1 MFDTPRSYEEKPY
14 NLCLNCIH
22 IGKNCD
28 GPNFLAMSTERWCE
42 WVRLRKEYLGWTNA
56 KVAELAEVSKVSVDR
71 IMSGN
76 VKDIRTT
83 TMQAVTKALVNGTWG
98 QYPCALAALE
108 TTSDTDTA
116 ILSNEC
122 DHLRQALDDAHD
134 QEKRKVDFLKQQI
147 SFLEKQLETKDDQL
161 KEKDERIKE
170 LNEDKKNSRRDIIK
184 LMIFIGIFV
193 GVVLLILTVDIMNGH
208 FGYFRY

>member
-1 MFDTPRSYEEKPY
+1 MYSPQSYEEKPY

-22 IGKNCD
+22 IGKKCD

-56 KVAELAEVSKVSVDR
+56 NIAERAEISKVSVDR

-76 VKDIRTT
+76 IKDIRTT

-98 QYPCALAALE
+98 QYPCALAAME
-108 TTSDTDTA
+108 TTDADKSVLTC
-116 ILSNEC
+116 EC
-122 DHLRQALDDAHD
+122 EHLRQELQEAHE
-134 QEKRKVDFLKQQI
+134 QERKKVDFLLQQI
-147 SFLEKQLETKDDQL
+147 EFKEKQMEAKDDQL
-161 KEKDERIKE
+161 RERCDFLKRKDRVIKG
-170 LNEDKKNSRRDIIK
+170 LSAALAVFIII
-184 LMIFIGIFV
+184 MIIDLF
-193 GVVLLILTVDIMNGH
+193 NGH